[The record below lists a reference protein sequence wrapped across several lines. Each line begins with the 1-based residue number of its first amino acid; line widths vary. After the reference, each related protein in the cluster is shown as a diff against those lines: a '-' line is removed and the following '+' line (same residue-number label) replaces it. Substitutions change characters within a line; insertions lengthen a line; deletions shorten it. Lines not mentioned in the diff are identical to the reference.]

1 MKNFDDLLIVVGR
14 VVNQNR
20 AVKELA
26 DLGTFSHQSPHSRKA
41 SEKIDVVE
49 QRTAKTRSCLGVILG
64 DISDDFCE
72 IV

>member
-20 AVKELA
+20 AVKEFA
-26 DLGTFSHQSPHSRKA
+26 DLGTFSHQGPHSRKA

-64 DISDDFCE
+64 DISDDFRE